1 MFRKTIGGVL
11 TYIKSY
17 ISKEKMTML
26 MTLIPLFDENMTVRA
41 YSLFTQKQNKFLN
54 TRALGTGEMD
64 GVAQLEGLEIIESM
78 GLDTI
83 ASDKEVFIPIN
94 KISIFADIESQ
105 CTAHQG
111 KVAFLIDD
119 TILPEDIYVNR
130 LLELKK
136 AGFNLAI
143 RKLEVKQYQQYAR
156 ILQYVDYMFLD
167 YKRINMDSARIFFA
181 KMYPQI
187 KLCAGNIDTQETFE
201 KLKTTGGYQ
210 FYEGEFYRTPVN
222 KGEHHVAPLKI
233 NYIELLNM
241 VNNIDF
247 ELTEAANIIG
257 RDTALAIDLLKM
269 VNRVSRNSEI
279 ISIKYA
285 AAMLGQKEL
294 KRWIN
299 TVVANKLYSNKPNEV
314 TRLSLLRAK
323 FAENLASSF
332 GLAMKTQELFLMGLF
347 SVLDIIMEQSIEEA
361 LKVIHVSKD
370 IEDVLLRGKGVL
382 APVYEFMINYENA
395 NWQEVSRLMVL
406 ENLPMDDVS
415 KAYIGALEW
424 YRDLFLN

>member
-1 MFRKTIGGVL
+1 
-11 TYIKSY
+11 
-17 ISKEKMTML
+17 ML

-41 YSLFTQKQNKFLN
+41 YSLFTQKQNKFIN

-64 GVAQLEGLEIIESM
+64 GIAQLEGLEVIESM
-78 GLDTI
+78 GIDTLS
-83 ASDKEVFIPIN
+83 SDKEVFIPIN
-94 KISIFADIESQ
+94 NISIFADIESQ

-111 KVAFLIDD
+111 RVAFLIDN
-119 TILPEDIYVNR
+119 TILPEDMYVNR

-167 YKRINMDSARIFFA
+167 HKRINMDSARIFFA

-201 KLKTTGGYQ
+201 RLKQTGGYQ
-210 FYEGEFYRTPVN
+210 FYEGEFYRTPVT
-222 KGEHHVAPLKI
+222 KGEHEVAPLKV
-233 NYIELLNM
+233 NYVELLNM
-241 VNNIDF
+241 VNNEDF
-247 ELTEAANIIG
+247 ELSSAADVIG
-257 RDTALAIDLLKM
+257 RDTALAIDLLKV
-269 VNRVSRNSEI
+269 VNRIARNSEI

-323 FAENLASSF
+323 FAENLAPLF

-347 SVLDIIMEQSIEEA
+347 SVLDIIMEQPMEEA
-361 LKVIHVSKD
+361 LKVIKVSKE
-370 IEDVLLRGKGVL
+370 IEDVLLRGEGIF
-382 APVYEFMINYENA
+382 APLYEFMINYESA
-395 NWQEVSRLMVL
+395 NWQEVSRVMVL
-406 ENLPMDDVS
+406 ENIPMEDLS
-415 KAYIGALEW
+415 KAYTGALEW
-424 YRDLFLN
+424 YRDLFA